1 MTFYPRSKRLEHM
14 LDADFNLFAA
24 RLKEIM
30 EDSLICKEKLDSE
43 GVVSKE
49 CVLSYLRK
57 ERMPNGKTLM
67 RICNYFNV
75 SADWLLGF
83 SDERKAIWT

>member
-1 MTFYPRSKRLEHM
+1 MNFYPRSE
-14 LDADFNLFAA
+14 
-24 RLKEIM
+24 RLKHLNDSNFDIFAERLSEIM
-30 EDSLICKEKLDSE
+30 HESSICKEKLDTE

-67 RICNYFNV
+67 KICNYFNV

-83 SDERKAIWT
+83 TNEKRTVWT

>member
-1 MTFYPRSKRLEHM
+1 MTFYPRSKRLEH
-14 LDADFNLFAA
+14 LYDTNFDVFAE
-24 RLKEIM
+24 RLNELM
-30 EDSLICKEKLDSE
+30 EETFICKEKLDSE

-67 RICNYFNV
+67 KICNYFNV

-83 SDERKAIWT
+83 SNEKRAVWT

>member
-1 MTFYPRSKRLEHM
+1 MTFYPRSERLDH
-14 LDADFNLFAA
+14 LCRTNFDIFAE
-24 RLKEIM
+24 RLNQVM
-30 EDSLICKEKLDSE
+30 EDSCICKEKLDTE

-67 RICNYFNV
+67 KICNYFNI

-83 SDERKAIWT
+83 SDEKRTVWQ